1 MQLPERVKKYLSKQ
15 NISTWQIETD
25 SKKLFNNIIVIPAL
39 EESKNVKRLLQSIE
53 ENDKKYLTETLLIFI
68 VNNSEKHNLKVK
80 EDNLKLLD
88 YLKKHKTKNPILH
101 IGIIDAV
108 SENKML
114 PEKEG
119 GVGFARKIG
128 MDLSLAFFDYSN
140 NKKKILIS
148 LDADCTVSKNYLER
162 IVTDFNKNNYS
173 AGYVNFEHVLPENTE
188 EQKAIVNY
196 EIFLRYYV
204 LGLKYA
210 NSPYAFHTVGS
221 TIICDYENYI
231 KVGGMN
237 KRKAGE
243 DFYFMEKLAKVANIN
258 EIKSATV
265 YPSSRISNRVPFGT
279 GQRINRF
286 LLGERN
292 EYLLYSPK
300 IFEVLK
306 NWLDVF
312 NNKNLTAKEYLNE
325 AKEINIELYNFLLQ
339 QSFYNNWT
347 KIVENSKTDIQLA
360 KQKKIWMDGFK
371 TLKLIHY
378 LTDNEF
384 PKENMFFALNYL
396 FEKTKT
402 INEINNKE
410 LLPPLVTQLK
420 YLKLLKEII

>member
-1 MQLPERVKKYLSKQ
+1 
-15 NISTWQIETD
+15 
-25 SKKLFNNIIVIPAL
+25 
-39 EESKNVKRLLQSIE
+39 
-53 ENDKKYLTETLLIFI
+53 
-68 VNNSEKHNLKVK
+68 
-80 EDNLKLLD
+80 
-88 YLKKHKTKNPILH
+88 
-101 IGIIDAV
+101 
-108 SENKML
+108 ML

-325 AKEINIELYNFLLQ
+325 AKEINIDLYNFLLQ